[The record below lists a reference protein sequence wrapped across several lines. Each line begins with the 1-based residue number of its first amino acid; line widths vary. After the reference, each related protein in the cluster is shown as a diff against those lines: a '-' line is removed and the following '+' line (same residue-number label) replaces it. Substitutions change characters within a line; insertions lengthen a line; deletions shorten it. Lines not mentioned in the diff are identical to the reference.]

1 MEALD
6 STSGPARLRGALF
19 GLAAAALFGA
29 SAPFAKL
36 LLGGVG
42 PLALAGLLYGGA
54 GVALTGVRVVR
65 RGTGAEARVRWSDAP
80 LLAAVALIGG
90 LAGPV
95 LMLSGLQRLPA
106 VTGSLLLNLEAPF
119 TMLLAVS
126 AFREHLSAK
135 EAAGGALVIAGGAA
149 LGLQPGAL
157 GGSWAGAACIAG
169 ACACWALDNNLT
181 QRLSARDPVSVVQVK
196 ALAASAGALGLAAAF
211 GERLPGPGAV
221 GWALLLGSL
230 SYGAS
235 IVLDAHALRLL
246 GAAREAAFFAT
257 APFVGAALSM
267 AALGERP
274 SWFDA
279 AGAGAMAVGVAVL
292 VRARHGH
299 AHTHEA
305 MEHDHLHVHDAHH
318 QHAHDGP
325 VVEPHAHPHAH
336 APLTHDHPHVSDAHH
351 RHRHG

>member
-1 MEALD
+1 
-6 STSGPARLRGALF
+6 
-19 GLAAAALFGA
+19 
-29 SAPFAKL
+29 
-36 LLGGVG
+36 
-42 PLALAGLLYGGA
+42 
-54 GVALTGVRVVR
+54 
-65 RGTGAEARVRWSDAP
+65 
-80 LLAAVALIGG
+80 
-90 LAGPV
+90 
-95 LMLSGLQRLPA
+95 
-106 VTGSLLLNLEAPF
+106 
-119 TMLLAVS
+119 
-126 AFREHLSAK
+126 
-135 EAAGGALVIAGGAA
+135 VIAGGAA

-157 GGSWAGAACIAG
+157 GGNWAGAACIAG

-196 ALAASAGALGLAAAF
+196 AIAAAAGALVLAASF
-211 GERLPGPGAV
+211 GERLPGPDTV

-257 APFVGAALSM
+257 APFVGAALSV
-267 AALGERP
+267 AVLGERP
-274 SWFDA
+274 SWSDA
-279 AGAGAMAVGVAVL
+279 AGAAAMAAGVAVL

-305 MEHDHLHVHDAHH
+305 VEHDHLHVHDAHH
-318 QHAHDGP
+318 QHAHDGDGP
-325 VVEPHAHPHAH
+325 VVEPHSHPHAH